1 MGNTAQLSLKRNGR
15 LVNRK
20 FTEFFFPSVLMSA
33 SISLSIII
41 DSAIVGNVLGSN
53 ELGAMNLIMPLSLC
67 FTAISGMFGIGSAT
81 CISMFKGKMDSENA
95 NKSLMLSC
103 IAWLVFSIAGV
114 CLGLFAN
121 NAIAGFL
128 SGSSGL
134 ENLVAQYLK
143 VYLLGSPFT
152 FIMLIFPH
160 IIRADG
166 KPKLSSNV
174 LIIANAVNL
183 CLDVVFMKFMNM
195 GLAGGALATIV
206 GYILGALLYIMYIKS
221 NGRTL
226 RPTKIKISDFRLYG
240 DMFKMSVSSI
250 FGQGLMFVKIWIFNM
265 IVAREAGQA
274 GLAAFSVCTSC
285 LSFVSMFIAGA
296 AQTMMPMVG
305 SFYGA
310 DDNTAIEFTI
320 KRALKIII
328 GCCVVIT
335 VLFEIFPEVI
345 LRFYGITDAAVMQTG
360 IVAIRL
366 FSIALTGIGFSFL
379 FMYYAQARKMPSFSM
394 QICALEGFVIIVP
407 VCLLL
412 SYIFGDKGIWISYT
426 VNEILVVLF
435 IFINAPPMSTTMLPV
450 ASFTGSPAPIAA
462 AIGSS
467 IRAAAFAPALITASS
482 TARLSTSVIPD
493 GIHTTTLGLKTLLT
507 FASLIKERIIACV
520 ISKSAITP
528 SFIGRTATMFS
539 GVLPIISFA
548 ALPTAST
555 LPSYLSI
562 ATTDGSLTTI
572 PFPRTYT
579 SVFAVPKSI
588 PISFEK
594 IPMSF
599 SPFIKSPFQIHLPMS
614 PPVRSREVPPR

>member
-1 MGNTAQLSLKRNGR
+1 MADNISSLPTRNGR

-134 ENLVAQYLK
+134 QELVAQYLK

-174 LIIANAVNL
+174 LIIANVVNL
-183 CLDVVFMKFMNM
+183 CLDVVFMKFMNL

-206 GYILGALLYIMYIKS
+206 GYVVGTLLYIIYITSK
-221 NGRTL
+221 GRTL
-226 RPTKIKISDFRLYG
+226 KPTKIKMTDFKLYG

-305 SFYGA
+305 SFCGA
-310 DDNTAIEFTI
+310 DDNTAIEFTV

-345 LRFYGITDAAVMQTG
+345 LGFYGITDEAVMQTG
-360 IVAIRL
+360 IVAVRL

-379 FMYYAQARKMPSFSM
+379 FMYYVQANNMPTFSM

-407 VCLLL
+407 VCFVL

-426 VNEILVVLF
+426 VNEILVALF
-435 IFINAPPMSTTMLPV
+435 IFINARRIVKKSDGKLYSVFMLKRNSGERKEMSV
-450 ASFTGSPAPIAA
+450 DVSDDAA
-462 AIGSS
+462 VKGAVDAIGGNNAETVRSIFELSKFAYKEKTGLKKGDTVDVIISDGRITFKDMGKDYRLIASEKYIDKIKGLNKSYENVMMIGMNYSS
-467 IRAAAFAPALITASS
+467 IKE
-482 TARLSTSVIPD
+482 D
-493 GIHTTTLGLKTLLT
+493 GN
-507 FASLIKERIIACV
+507 E
-520 ISKSAITP
+520 
-528 SFIGRTATMFS
+528 
-539 GVLPIISFA
+539 
-548 ALPTAST
+548 
-555 LPSYLSI
+555 
-562 ATTDGSLTTI
+562 
-572 PFPRTYT
+572 
-579 SVFAVPKSI
+579 
-588 PISFEK
+588 
-594 IPMSF
+594 
-599 SPFIKSPFQIHLPMS
+599 
-614 PPVRSREVPPR
+614 

>member
-1 MGNTAQLSLKRNGR
+1 MADNISSLPTRNGR

-134 ENLVAQYLK
+134 QELVAQYLK

-183 CLDVVFMKFMNM
+183 CLDVVFMKFMNL
-195 GLAGGALATIV
+195 GLAGAALATIV
-206 GYILGALLYIMYIKS
+206 GYVVGTLLYIIYITSK
-221 NGRTL
+221 GRTL
-226 RPTKIKISDFRLYG
+226 KPTKIKMTDFKLYG

-250 FGQGLMFVKIWIFNM
+250 FGQGLMFIKIWIFNM

-305 SFYGA
+305 SFCGA
-310 DDNTAIEFTI
+310 DDNTAIEFTV
-320 KRALKIII
+320 KRAMKIII

-345 LRFYGITDAAVMQTG
+345 LGFYGITDEAVMQTG
-360 IVAIRL
+360 IVAVRL

-379 FMYYAQARKMPSFSM
+379 FMYYVQANKMPTFSM

-407 VCLLL
+407 VCFVL

-426 VNEILVVLF
+426 VNEILVALF
-435 IFINAPPMSTTMLPV
+435 IFINARRIVKKSDGKLYSVFMLKRNSSERKEMSV
-450 ASFTGSPAPIAA
+450 DVSDDAA
-462 AIGSS
+462 VKGAVDAIGRNNAETVRSIFELSKFAYKEKTGLKKGDTVDVIISDGKITFKDMGKDYRLIASQKYIDKIKGLNKSYENVMMIGMNYSS
-467 IRAAAFAPALITASS
+467 IKE
-482 TARLSTSVIPD
+482 D
-493 GIHTTTLGLKTLLT
+493 GN
-507 FASLIKERIIACV
+507 E
-520 ISKSAITP
+520 
-528 SFIGRTATMFS
+528 
-539 GVLPIISFA
+539 
-548 ALPTAST
+548 
-555 LPSYLSI
+555 
-562 ATTDGSLTTI
+562 
-572 PFPRTYT
+572 
-579 SVFAVPKSI
+579 
-588 PISFEK
+588 
-594 IPMSF
+594 
-599 SPFIKSPFQIHLPMS
+599 
-614 PPVRSREVPPR
+614 